1 MNKVLII
8 EDDINISELERD
20 YLNLNGFKVDI
31 VRTGTEGLNRALY
44 TDYDLVI
51 IDIML
56 PEINGFEICRTIREK
71 KEIPL
76 IIVSAKTSDIDKI
89 RALGIGAD
97 DYLTKPFSP
106 NELVARVKSHLSRY
120 KRLKGEV
127 TNSAVIEINGLSIN
141 TKSRQVF
148 LYNKEI
154 SFTTKEFDLL
164 VFLASN
170 PNIVFNKETLF
181 DRIWGIDEFGDI
193 STVPVHIQKVRK
205 KIENNPSEPKII
217 ETIWGSG
224 YRLNKK
230 SKG

>member
-181 DRIWGIDEFGDI
+181 DRIWGDEFGDI
-193 STVPVHIQKVRK
+193 ATVPVHIQKVRK